1 MHISI
6 GNGSQKVEE
15 IICICTLTN
24 SSTSSLGKTLA
35 DLQKICEDKV
45 SDCSNHKKR
54 ETVIIRDDGIFVIC
68 SETVAVLMDQIN
80 ELYGTKKHVPYI
92 QIDNIWFNGTKFD
105 CVYDLKVGNKLFE
118 DKLEKKRKENKVI
131 TITRNKLK
139 QSAILFKNGNIII
152 CSVPKK
158 DILDKVNAFEI
169 NQSEE

>member
-15 IICICTLTN
+15 IICMCTL
-24 SSTSSLGKTLA
+24 SSSPTSSLGKALTES
-35 DLQKICEDKV
+35 QKSYVDKV

-54 ETVIIRDDGIFVIC
+54 ETVIVKNNGAFVIC
-68 SETVAVLMDQIN
+68 SETVDELIEQIN
-80 ELYGTKKHVPYI
+80 NLYDSKKRIPFI
-92 QIDNIWFNGTKFD
+92 QIDNICINGTQFD

-118 DKLEKKRKENKVI
+118 DMLEIKIKENKVI
-131 TITRNKLK
+131 KVTRKGLK

-158 DILDKVNAFEI
+158 NILDKVNAFEI